1 MLDGWHVFDDGA
13 GLTSKVGTMPVCL
26 FGAAESN
33 KFLVDDLKVA
43 QVTGVPR
50 AVRLV
55 CPVHEGLLTAIR
67 VGVGASKLVMLSLGK
82 GLKPPPVIILQ

>member
-1 MLDGWHVFDDGA
+1 MSRIKFKKVVTYIVGIRLEPGHYRVVLDGWHVFDDGA

-43 QVTGVPR
+43 QVT
-50 AVRLV
+50 
-55 CPVHEGLLTAIR
+55 
-67 VGVGASKLVMLSLGK
+67 
-82 GLKPPPVIILQ
+82 

>member
-13 GLTSKVGTMPVCL
+13 GLTGKVGTMPVCL

-43 QVTGVPR
+43 QVT
-50 AVRLV
+50 
-55 CPVHEGLLTAIR
+55 
-67 VGVGASKLVMLSLGK
+67 
-82 GLKPPPVIILQ
+82 